1 LEKQFTINNDYKKSL
16 NQQVKR
22 TPHTKGGQNKE
33 TFLLTVNTFK
43 KFCLKSGTNK
53 ADEIHDYF
61 IKLEKILQDV
71 IKEESNELKMQL
83 DNNAIE
89 YKTNIDKIEKEK
101 DKIREKTLL
110 EQFTKNVQC
119 VYYGTIDNVSDNNEC
134 LIKFGNSNNLFN
146 RVKNHKDTYINFRL
160 INAFKVENKL
170 QIENAM
176 KENSLLNKR
185 QRTITIKNKKY
196 VELINYEGLSFTEL
210 DKIIKE
216 IITSIEYSQENYI
229 KLLEENKLLKKKI
242 EEKNEEDNTNNLLL
256 LKIENQRLK
265 NENMKLMKKCI
276 GLSDEASNEVKN
288 EKVEVL
294 QNYEKVKNIYLK
306 NKITKNYDGTYT
318 INGKNYKTLC
328 GTREDVWN
336 ELSYKTSGGLKKSDL
351 IININGKVVSKKK
364 SIFESTNNKLGEI
377 NKERQKASIV

>member
-1 LEKQFTINNDYKKSL
+1 
-16 NQQVKR
+16 
-22 TPHTKGGQNKE
+22 
-33 TFLLTVNTFK
+33 
-43 KFCLKSGTNK
+43 
-53 ADEIHDYF
+53 
-61 IKLEKILQDV
+61 
-71 IKEESNELKMQL
+71 
-83 DNNAIE
+83 
-89 YKTNIDKIEKEK
+89 
-101 DKIREKTLL
+101 
-110 EQFTKNVQC
+110 
-119 VYYGTIDNVSDNNEC
+119 
-134 LIKFGNSNNLFN
+134 
-146 RVKNHKDTYINFRL
+146 
-160 INAFKVENKL
+160 
-170 QIENAM
+170 M

-242 EEKNEEDNTNNLLL
+242 EEKNEEKNEEDNTNNLLL

>member
-1 LEKQFTINNDYKKSL
+1 MEKQFTINNDYKKSL